1 MKTIRKEEYD
11 PGRRSQLECRI
22 QAMYKTKVTVKNEDV
37 TIMSIYATNN
47 IKTTFMNQKM
57 EGETDG
63 NTLTGH

>member
-1 MKTIRKEEYD
+1 
-11 PGRRSQLECRI
+11 
-22 QAMYKTKVTVKNEDV
+22 MYKTKVTVKNEDV